1 MYLRGFLDE
10 NLNKPIHQ
18 LNGRTLILSVIL
30 QDTENLCNDTF
41 QKFDNVSFET
51 LDNIID
57 LKGRIEGVKKSVS
70 VSKRKFMVRTEKGKE
85 LSNQAKTTAI
95 KLRDSLDELLK
106 NQGSEMSENHAKSVL
121 TNLERLEKDAQKVEM
136 YWRSYEAAIT

>member
-1 MYLRGFLDE
+1 
-10 NLNKPIHQ
+10 
-18 LNGRTLILSVIL
+18 LSVIL